1 MGEQEVG
8 AGLELGLSETPGSF
22 LGTDFPWTSW
32 HNKLY
37 SIVLNVLCGVFC
49 DSRFHNISTHI
60 FYAHSTRG
68 WLGSVSSFHS
78 GVSCAIVVT
87 EHLKLESS
95 EDFSTHLRYLGWCNP
110 NSWARVGL
118 LSICSLSTG
127 LRLSCNV
134 EVTVQLDL
142 IHCSWLSPC
151 ISILSISEHRQSS

>member
-1 MGEQEVG
+1 MYKTGPLRNIRGLVG
-8 AGLELGLSETPGSF
+8 NWLPL
-22 LGTDFPWTSW
+22 DRW

-37 SIVLNVLCGVFC
+37 STVLSALWGVFC

-87 EHLKLESS
+87 GHLKLESS
-95 EDFSTHLRYLGWCNP
+95 EDCFTHLRCLGWCNP
-110 NSWARVGL
+110 NSWARVRP

-127 LRLSCNV
+127 LGLSCNV

-151 ISILSISEHRQSS
+151 ISILSISEHHQSS

>member
-1 MGEQEVG
+1 MGG
-8 AGLELGLSETPGSF
+8 IKLGLSETSGAL
-22 LGTDFPWTSW
+22 LGTDSPWTHW

-37 SIVLNVLCGVFC
+37 STVLSALRGVFC

-68 WLGSVSSFHS
+68 WLGSVSSFHL
-78 GVSCAIVVT
+78 GVSCDIVVT
-87 EHLKLESS
+87 GHLKLESS
-95 EDFSTHLRYLGWCNP
+95 EGFCTHLWCLGWCNP
-110 NSWARVGL
+110 NSWARVRP
-118 LSICSLSTG
+118 LSICSLSIG

-151 ISILSISEHRQSS
+151 INILSISEHRQSS